1 MWPDVACSLCQ
12 AQGDEL
18 IPEGGG
24 SGSAS
29 NSAAS
34 IQRAPTVKKQGYQT
48 HFWMASIVSD
58 RGTLQQTDE

>member
-1 MWPDVACSLCQ
+1 MWPDSACSLSQ
-12 AQGDEL
+12 AHGDEL
-18 IPEGGG
+18 ILEGGG

-29 NSAAS
+29 DSAAS

-58 RGTLQQTDE
+58 RGLVQQTDE